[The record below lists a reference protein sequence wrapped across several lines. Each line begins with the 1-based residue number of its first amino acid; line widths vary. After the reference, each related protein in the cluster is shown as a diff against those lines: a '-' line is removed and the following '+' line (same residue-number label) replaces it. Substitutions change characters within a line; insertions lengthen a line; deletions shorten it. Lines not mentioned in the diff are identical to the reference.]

1 MSLAPGTR
9 CTFVILAL
17 STWPD
22 QFQCQANG
30 NGSRDSLLAESQMRI
45 LSLTLLGLF
54 VLTLLGLAGCICCFC
69 RISRAV
75 ESTSDG
81 LDVYAPRTQS
91 IVWPTLPQEAARV
104 LEMTFLHASKVN
116 CLCRNCCIARNSF
129 CIENCGVITHYAFAI
144 GINSF
149 SVDKSHWNRGLQF
162 VQLHW
167 IDWRSTMSPS
177 VQVNKA
183 RWILLLATSVSCA
196 HLAKAD
202 DNFTD
207 FGWLNVTQL
216 LQMAEFENENNTAGN
231 ATELDLATLAD
242 SSTVAPTEANIS
254 MYSTSGQRE
263 LPFEE
268 LHQHR
273 HFGRFVFMVLLLHI
287 SVVGV
292 GITIYSCVHCR
303 FRSLRKRSR
312 VEAQRRLQLT
322 DLRSEHIPNSR
333 DCPCHGC
340 ILAREM
346 LQGLIMHQLHELAE
360 C

>member
-54 VLTLLGLAGCICCFC
+54 VLTLLGLAGEFK
-69 RISRAV
+69 RLPFPRSTRRAEISDFRFPLGRMYLLLLPDLAGCGIHFRWPRCLRPAHPEHRV
-75 ESTSDG
+75 AHS
-81 LDVYAPRTQS
+81 APGGGPR
-91 IVWPTLPQEAARV
+91 PGDDLPARV
-104 LEMTFLHASKVN
+104 Q
-116 CLCRNCCIARNSF
+116 
-129 CIENCGVITHYAFAI
+129 G
-144 GINSF
+144 
-149 SVDKSHWNRGLQF
+149 
-162 VQLHW
+162 QL
-167 IDWRSTMSPS
+167 P
-177 VQVNKA
+177 VP
-183 RWILLLATSVSCA
+183 
-196 HLAKAD
+196 
-202 DNFTD
+202 
-207 FGWLNVTQL
+207 QL
-216 LQMAEFENENNTAGN
+216 LH
-231 ATELDLATLAD
+231 
-242 SSTVAPTEANIS
+242 
-254 MYSTSGQRE
+254 RE
-263 LPFEE
+263 KLV
-268 LHQHR
+268 LHR
-273 HFGRFVFMVLLLHI
+273 KLR
-287 SVVGV
+287 

>member
-1 MSLAPGTR
+1 MSLAPAAR
-9 CTFVILAL
+9 CTFLILAL
-17 STWPD
+17 STLPH
-22 QFQCQANG
+22 QFHCQGFG
-30 NGSRDSLLAESQMRI
+30 NESRDSQLAESQMRI
-45 LSLTLLGLF
+45 FSVTLLGLF
-54 VLTLLGLAGCICCFC
+54 VLVLLGFAGELRSLSLPRSTRRAEISDFLCLWPGCICCFC

-91 IVWPTLPQEAARV
+91 IVWPTMPQEAARV
-104 LEMTFLHASKVN
+104 LEMTFLHAPKVN
-116 CLCRNCCIARNSF
+116 CQCRNCCIARNSF
-129 CIENCGVITHYAFAI
+129 CIENCG
-144 GINSF
+144 
-149 SVDKSHWNRGLQF
+149 
-162 VQLHW
+162 
-167 IDWRSTMSPS
+167 
-177 VQVNKA
+177 VNKA

-207 FGWLNVTQL
+207 LDWLNVTQL
-216 LQMAEFENENNTAGN
+216 LQMADFQYENNTSAN
-231 ATELDLATLAD
+231 STELDLATLAD
-242 SSTVAPTEANIS
+242 TSTVAPTDADTR
-254 MYSTSGQRE
+254 TSVKHE
-263 LPFEE
+263 PPFED
-268 LHQHR
+268 LRQHR

-303 FRSLRKRSR
+303 WRNLRKRSR
-312 VEAQRRLQLT
+312 MEAQRRLQLT
-322 DLRSEHIPNSR
+322 NLRSEHIPNSR

-346 LQGLIMHQLHELAE
+346 LQGLIMHQLHELVD

>member
-54 VLTLLGLAGCICCFC
+54 VLTLLGLAGEFKRLPFPRSTRRAEFPISDFLWAGCICCFC

-129 CIENCGVITHYAFAI
+129 CIENCG
-144 GINSF
+144 
-149 SVDKSHWNRGLQF
+149 
-162 VQLHW
+162 
-167 IDWRSTMSPS
+167 
-177 VQVNKA
+177 VNKA

>member
-1 MSLAPGTR
+1 MSLAPATR
-9 CTFVILAL
+9 CTLLILAL
-17 STWPD
+17 STLPH
-22 QFQCQANG
+22 QFHCQGFG
-30 NGSRDSLLAESQMRI
+30 NESRDSQLAESQMRI
-45 LSLTLLGLF
+45 FSLTLLGVF
-54 VLTLLGLAGCICCFC
+54 VLVLLGFAGCICCFC

-91 IVWPTLPQEAARV
+91 IVWPTMPQEAARV
-104 LEMTFLHASKVN
+104 LEMTFLHAPKVN

-129 CIENCGVITHYAFAI
+129 CIENCGVITH
-144 GINSF
+144 
-149 SVDKSHWNRGLQF
+149 
-162 VQLHW
+162 LHW

-207 FGWLNVTQL
+207 FDWLNVTQL
-216 LQMAEFENENNTAGN
+216 LQMAEFQYENNTGAN
-231 ATELDLATLAD
+231 STELDLATLAD
-242 SSTVAPTEANIS
+242 TPIVAPTDADI
-254 MYSTSGQRE
+254 STSFKNE
-263 LPFEE
+263 SPFED
-268 LHQHR
+268 LRQHR

-303 FRSLRKRSR
+303 WRNLRKRSR
-312 VEAQRRLQLT
+312 MEAQRRLQLT
-322 DLRSEHIPNSR
+322 NLRSEHIPNSR

-346 LQGLIMHQLHELAE
+346 LQGLIMHQLHELVD